1 MRKSRVQCYL
11 TTGRSSVADN
21 SHMRMLFSQNFKR
34 SSSFKNIAKIQTNRP
49 VPSLHQCKHNYNF
62 YKFMGCGGGSSF
74 DGITAGLGHDQ
85 NRQRPSVRTLS
96 QDTLS

>member
-1 MRKSRVQCYL
+1 
-11 TTGRSSVADN
+11 
-21 SHMRMLFSQNFKR
+21 MRMPFSQNFKR

-49 VPSLHQCKHNYNF
+49 VPSLHQYKHNDNF

-96 QDTLS
+96 